1 MRQRITS
8 LSLYLF
14 RSLALSLAGLL
25 YLLLGF
31 VFYMLFF
38 QPGQS
43 SPDSDYFTLVIG
55 GFGLVISFLIT
66 LSAASRAN
74 KAFHFPLL
82 VRLPSRV
89 EYLTSVFLASFIFVG
104 ILQALVSLI
113 ALLAGGPELSLRQA
127 IEIPPL
133 WIAGNILFIVIA
145 LHASD
150 FVAAGW
156 SRVYVFGVLAVL
168 LYVQSGLGIVGE
180 WLSGLLNRLGNAFL
194 AQSFELIATPAFT
207 LSSWLAGG
215 GSDKMASLFGLVF
228 WPFRA
233 ISTATIEGYFTI
245 AQAMAPAILLLYATV
260 LFALA
265 ANLFAKKDLQLT
277 E

>member
-1 MRQRITS
+1 MTRRIIS
-8 LSLYLF
+8 LSLYLL
-14 RSLALSLAGLL
+14 RSITFSLAGLL
-25 YLLLGF
+25 YLLLGL
-31 VFYMLFF
+31 VFYMIFF
-38 QPGQS
+38 QPGQRT
-43 SPDSDYFTLVIG
+43 PDADYLTLVIG
-55 GFGLVISFLIT
+55 GFGIATSFLVT
-66 LSAASRAN
+66 LSVASRAN

-89 EYLTSVFLASFIFVG
+89 EYLTSVFLASLIFAA
-104 ILQALVSLI
+104 ILQAII
-113 ALLAGGPELSLRQA
+113 ALLAMVANGPEFALRRA
-127 IEIPPL
+127 IDIPPL
-133 WIAGNILFIVIA
+133 WIAADILFIAVA

-168 LYVQSGLGIVGE
+168 LYAQSGLGIVGE
-180 WLSGLLNRLGNAFL
+180 WLSGLSNRIGNAFL
-194 AQSFELIATPAFT
+194 AQGFEFLATPAFG

-215 GSDKMASLFGLVF
+215 GSEELASLFGLLF

-233 ISTATIEGYFTI
+233 IAIAAIEGYYTL
-245 AQAMAPAILLLYATV
+245 AQALAPALLLLYATA

-265 ANLFAKKDLQLT
+265 AILFAKKDLQLA